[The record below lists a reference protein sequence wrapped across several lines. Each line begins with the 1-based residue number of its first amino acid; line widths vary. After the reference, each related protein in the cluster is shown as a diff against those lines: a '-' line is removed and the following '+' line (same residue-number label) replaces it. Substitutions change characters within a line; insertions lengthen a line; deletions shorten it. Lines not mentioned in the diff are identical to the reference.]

1 MRLSFY
7 TKLLFTFIFFA
18 IFVLAF
24 SSYLFTYFY
33 KEHYKTKEIES
44 IKTLYTYEE
53 KNLASFIENVSNR
66 LNSISEDENFDY
78 MGTGD
83 NLKYILKGDKN
94 IIAYEFINLKGD
106 QVIRLRKNSLH
117 SKSSKDI
124 TLRNISKEDYYR
136 QWISLNIGELWNSS
150 FDIEKKKN
158 IDFSKAFK
166 YEIKFVKRVKNG
178 FLSLTFDA
186 RPFFENLK
194 NLFLNK
200 RLYMIDQTGHFII
213 HEKKELTFSRFFSIN
228 ETVYKQFSMDAK
240 NILDRKTYLAK
251 EFISKK
257 FYLTNDRYFILLVKF
272 DKKAQAFHF
281 EQFKKY
287 IYSILMVGL
296 FIAVILALIFSEPIA
311 NQNEK
316 VEKKNRDLDFDN
328 KQNIK
333 ELSENTKT
341 INKYVMFVR
350 MNKDGVIVQV
360 SDALCEFTGFAK
372 EELIGHHHKKL
383 VHTDVSKK
391 FYNKIWQELHGRNA
405 IEKELKG
412 IKKNG
417 VHYLTQSYFEP
428 IIEANMII
436 GFIEV
441 RTDITDKKIIQRL
454 CSDINYKIQE
464 YNAIFENVDSG
475 IAVID
480 LKGNFRSVNNMFS
493 KLLGYTRIE
502 LLDMSCKD
510 VIYKNSK
517 NVLKKILE
525 EVQEIGDISNI
536 EKIFV
541 CKSGNNIHLEMSINI
556 LPDRKNFVL
565 VVNSLEDKRKL
576 QELNQNLEKRIE
588 QEVEQ
593 SRQKD
598 KIHQEEQIRNTKLSS
613 IGALAAGI
621 THEINTPLTYIKGNF
636 EMMTYDLQTFPDNDT
651 KKYMLEDAEKIKDGL
666 TRIENIVE
674 SMREIS
680 QASNEAKE
688 DVNIYSTIITA
699 LTMAYNRS
707 KQITRVYIQD
717 TLFTIENIEK
727 EKYKFISKV
736 QKQRL
741 EQVWIVIINNALDEL
756 MKIMD
761 YENRALKIDIYE
773 EDCEIVITFTDNA
786 GGIDES
792 IIDDIFEPFIS
803 SKAQGGMG
811 IGLNIAKKI
820 IDEQNGTIHAY
831 NDNKQAIFEVRLKN
845 ANSFYW

>member
-18 IFVLAF
+18 VFVLAF
-24 SSYLFTYFY
+24 SSYLFAYFY
-33 KEHYKTKEIES
+33 KEHHKTKEIKS
-44 IKTLYTYEE
+44 IEILFNYQE
-53 KNLASFIENVSNR
+53 KKVKNYLLDIENR
-66 LNSISEDENFDY
+66 LNSINEDKLLDEQIDF
-78 MGTGD
+78 
-83 NLKYILKGDKN
+83 ILKSDRK
-94 IIAYEFINLKGD
+94 IKAYSFMNLKGEE
-106 QVIRLRKNSLH
+106 LRSYRKTGKNILQIKKEEL
-117 SKSSKDI
+117 KS
-124 TLRNISKEDYYR
+124 ISKEDIYR
-136 QWISLNIGELWNSS
+136 DLISLKIGEVWNSS
-150 FDIEKKKN
+150 FDIDDKKN
-158 IDFSKAFK
+158 IDFSKPFL
-166 YEIKFVKRVKNG
+166 YEIKFIKRVKKG
-178 FLSLTFDA
+178 FISLTFDA
-186 RPFFENLK
+186 RPFFDDLENI
-194 NLFLNK
+194 FLNK
-200 RLYMIDQTGHFII
+200 RLYVIDETAHFII
-213 HEKKELTFSRFFSIN
+213 HEKKEYNFSKFFAIN
-228 ETVYKQFSMDAK
+228 KTVHNQFMMDAK
-240 NILDRKTYLAK
+240 SILENNTFQTK

-257 FYLTNDRYFILLVKF
+257 FYLTSGKYFIILIKF
-272 DKKAQAFHF
+272 DKQAQALHF
-281 EQFKKY
+281 EEFKKY

-316 VEKKNRDLDFDN
+316 IEKKNRDLDFDN

-350 MNKDGVIVQV
+350 MNKDGVIVHV

-372 EELIGHHHKKL
+372 EELLGHHHKIL
-383 VHTDVSKK
+383 IHPDVSKK
-391 FYNKIWQELHGRNA
+391 VYNKTWQELQELKP

-417 VHYLTQSYFEP
+417 IHYLTQSYFEP
-428 IIEANMII
+428 IVTANVLT

-441 RTDITDKKIIQRL
+441 RTDITDKKIIQNL

-480 LKGNFRSVNNMFS
+480 LKGKFQSINNMFT
-493 KLLGYTRIE
+493 KLLGYSRVE
-502 LLDMSCKD
+502 LLEMSCKD

-517 NVLKKILE
+517 DVLKKILE
-525 EVQEIGDISNI
+525 EVKEIGDISNI

-541 CKSGNNIHLEMSINI
+541 CKKGEKIHLEMSINI
-556 LPDRKNFVL
+556 LPDRKNFVI

-576 QELNQNLEKRIE
+576 QELNQNLEKKIL
-588 QEVEQ
+588 QEVEKN
-593 SRQKD
+593 RQKD

-636 EMMTYDLQTFPDNDT
+636 EMMTYDLQSFPDSDT
-651 KKYMLEDAEKIKDGL
+651 KTYMLEDSEKIKDGI

-674 SMREIS
+674 SMREMS
-680 QASNEAKE
+680 QTSTEAKE

-756 MKIMD
+756 TKILD
-761 YENRALKIDIYE
+761 YENRALKIDLVE
-773 EDCEIVITFTDNA
+773 KKSEIVITFTDNA
-786 GGIDES
+786 GGIDED
-792 IIDDIFEPFIS
+792 ILDDIFEPFIS

-820 IDEQNGTIHAY
+820 IDEQCGTINAY
-831 NDNKQAIFEVRLKN
+831 NDNKQAIFEVRLKKCE
-845 ANSFYW
+845 